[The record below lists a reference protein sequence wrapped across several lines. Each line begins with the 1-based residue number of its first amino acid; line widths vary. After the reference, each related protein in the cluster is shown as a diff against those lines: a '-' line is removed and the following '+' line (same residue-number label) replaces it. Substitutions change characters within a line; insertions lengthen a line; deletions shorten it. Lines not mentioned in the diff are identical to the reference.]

1 MKNTM
6 LYFSLPKDGKEALWT
21 ETQRV
26 MKTIDEYMKLPYTV
40 ELIPDADE
48 GGFTASIPALAGCL
62 SAGETSEEAYRNI
75 EKAKHEWL
83 VAAMEEDISLPEPDS
98 VF

>member
-1 MKNTM
+1 
-6 LYFSLPKDGKEALWT
+6 
-21 ETQRV
+21 
-26 MKTIDEYMKLPYTV
+26 MKTMNEYMKLPYTV
-40 ELIPDADE
+40 ELIPDTDE